1 MHTRT
6 RTTALALALA
16 AGLSLSACAGD
27 QAEFAQD
34 PPSGSAADQGTEQ
47 EEPATD
53 QSDAAQTAAEETQET
68 EEATTV
74 EPAAEQTVEVE
85 ESESVSTEE
94 VAFTLTVHRL
104 VVHDYYLEVEVTVV
118 NDGTEPVDTWY
129 GSGNGSTEP
138 RVFDDRGRVHP
149 FAVQAGGDGQRLTLE
164 PGQGVDAGLVFP
176 GRLDPDAEQVTLD
189 FEALGPEWEGLL
201 FEIPLGAA
209 S

>member
-16 AGLSLSACAGD
+16 AGLALSACAGDD

-34 PPSGSAADQGTEQ
+34 PPSGSEAAPSTGQEQ
-47 EEPATD
+47 ATDESQSGDGAAEQTEEP
-53 QSDAAQTAAEETQET
+53 
-68 EEATTV
+68 TTV
-74 EPAAEQTVEVE
+74 EPAAERTVEVE

-94 VAFTLTVHRL
+94 VAFTLTLHRL
-104 VVHDYYLEVEVTVV
+104 VVHDYYLEAEVTVV
-118 NDGTEPVDTWY
+118 NDGTEPVNTWY
-129 GSGNGSTEP
+129 GSGNGSNEP
-138 RVFDDRGRVHP
+138 RAFDDRGRVYP
-149 FAVQAGGDGQRLTLE
+149 FVVQAGGDGQRLALE

-201 FEIPLGAA
+201 FEVPLGAA

>member
-16 AGLSLSACAGD
+16 AGLALSACAGD
-27 QAEFAQD
+27 DQAEFAQE
-34 PPSGSAADQGTEQ
+34 PPSGSAADPGTEQ
-47 EEPATD
+47 EDPPTD
-53 QSDAAQTAAEETQET
+53 QADATEETEGA

-74 EPAAEQTVEVE
+74 EPAAERTVEVE
-85 ESESVSTEE
+85 ESESVSTED

-104 VVHDYYLEVEVTVV
+104 VVHDYYLEAEVTVV
-118 NDGTEPVDTWY
+118 NDGTESVDTWY

-138 RVFDDRGRVHP
+138 RVFDDRGRVYP
-149 FAVQAGGDGQRLTLE
+149 FVVQAGGDGQRLTLE
-164 PGQGVDAGLVFP
+164 PGQGVEAGLVFP

-189 FEALGPEWEGLL
+189 FEAIGGEWEGLL
-201 FEIPLGAA
+201 FEIPVGGA